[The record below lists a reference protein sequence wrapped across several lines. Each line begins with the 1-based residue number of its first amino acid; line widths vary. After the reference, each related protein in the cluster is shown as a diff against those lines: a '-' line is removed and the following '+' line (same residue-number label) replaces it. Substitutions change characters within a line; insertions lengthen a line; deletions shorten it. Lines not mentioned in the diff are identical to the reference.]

1 MKTGSIAVI
10 IVSLILPVS
19 AYGLTETRFN
29 SQSAQMDS
37 NGLFLAL
44 KYSDEGFNKNQSEI
58 SAIRWY
64 QRKNPAKLNGVA
76 LVIHGLNGRPDK
88 MESII
93 AEMTAAGIDCL
104 NLSLRGHGENYSPLN
119 NTDSAEARMQAFKSV
134 SYQLWRTETYQAYR
148 QVKKRSNRYG
158 TCLFFVGFSMGG
170 LLGVDLFTSNPY
182 IKFDKTVLF
191 APALKMHTRNYL
203 LKTMS
208 PFPGLVVPSF
218 ASGSYRANK
227 GTPMAAYN
235 ALFEAAKHFEKNLD
249 PKINVPTLVFIDKQD
264 ELISFSGLKNMI
276 QKQNLDQ
283 WNLHPVTK
291 DKTATEIEMHHIII
305 DEASVGKHMWKEIVD
320 KTITHLLNRPAACAP
335 LKADRK
341 IRHH

>member
-10 IVSLILPVS
+10 SVSLILLAGV
-19 AYGLTETRFN
+19 YGLTETRLN
-29 SQSAQMDS
+29 RQSAQMDS
-37 NGLFLAL
+37 KDRFTAL
-44 KYSDEGFNKNQSEI
+44 KYSESGFNKNQSEI

-64 QRKNPAKLNGVA
+64 QRKNPAALNGVA
-76 LVIHGLNGRPDK
+76 LVLHGLNGRPDK

-104 NLSLRGHGENYSPLN
+104 NLSLRGHGENYSQLE
-119 NTDSAEARMQAFKSV
+119 NTGSAEARMQAFKSV
-134 SYQLWRTETYQAYR
+134 SYQLWRAETFQAYQ
-148 QVKKRSNRYG
+148 QVRKRSDRYG

-170 LLGVDLFTSNPY
+170 LLGIDLATSNPY
-182 IKFDKTVLF
+182 VTFDKTVLF
-191 APALKMHTRNYL
+191 APALKMHKRNYL

-208 PFPGLVVPSF
+208 PFPRLVIPSF
-218 ASGSYRANK
+218 GPGAYLANE

-235 ALFEAAKHFEKNLD
+235 ALFEAVKHFEKNQD
-249 PKINVPTLVFIDKQD
+249 PKINVPTVVFIDKQD

-276 QKQNLDQ
+276 QEKNLDQ

-291 DKTATEIEMHHIII
+291 DKTAVEIKLHHIII

-320 KTITHLLNRPAACAP
+320 TTVTHLLNGSAGCVP
-335 LKADRK
+335 DR
-341 IRHH
+341 